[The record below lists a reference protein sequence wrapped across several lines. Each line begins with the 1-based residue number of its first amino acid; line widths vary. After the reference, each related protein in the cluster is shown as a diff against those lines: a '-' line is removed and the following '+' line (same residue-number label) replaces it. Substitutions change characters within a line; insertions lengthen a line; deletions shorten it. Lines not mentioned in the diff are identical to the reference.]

1 MTQSGIPYRL
11 ETIRGT
17 PIRVLG
23 RTLVPV
29 ARVISVT
36 RHRATIREHA
46 VGGRG
51 SGYVLVQPLHVID
64 VHGDRDLI
72 LPIPDLTART
82 VACMALTAA
91 VISLVSC
98 ILIAANRL
106 AGSSR

>member
-29 ARVISVT
+29 ARVVSAT

-51 SGYVLVQPLHVID
+51 SGYVHVQPLHVIEMR
-64 VHGDRDLI
+64 GDRDLI
-72 LPIPDLTART
+72 LPIRDLTART
-82 VACMALTAA
+82 VAPMVLAAA
-91 VISLVSC
+91 VISLVSF

-106 AGSSR
+106 AASSR